1 MKQSIHPSIHP
12 FIDRAARGKGTSPD
26 IKTRLTESPTG
37 RQRRGVPPSRK
48 RVSHDATYDKKT
60 DIQSLKDRIL
70 FSDMSRLI
78 VFATVVLAVLSSLS
92 FVHGT
97 AESVTGQS
105 EGRAAETCT
114 TSADCGGNKV
124 CSPAIGVCLD
134 NVSSDVGDG
143 VQPRGDSGAI
153 GSDGGV
159 TDVTDDNDDND
170 AREVDVDDGKVTV
183 GSGGYRM
190 VFNGAVVVGCV
201 AMAIL

>member
-1 MKQSIHPSIHP
+1 
-12 FIDRAARGKGTSPD
+12 
-26 IKTRLTESPTG
+26 
-37 RQRRGVPPSRK
+37 
-48 RVSHDATYDKKT
+48 
-60 DIQSLKDRIL
+60 
-70 FSDMSRLI
+70 MSRLI